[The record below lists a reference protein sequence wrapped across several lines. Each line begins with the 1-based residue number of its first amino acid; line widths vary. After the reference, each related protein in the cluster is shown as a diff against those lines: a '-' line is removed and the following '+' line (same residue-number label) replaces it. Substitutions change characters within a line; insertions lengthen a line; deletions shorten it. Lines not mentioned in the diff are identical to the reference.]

1 MENMTMLKSTL
12 EDALRSIA
20 EKKNISPSD
29 IETATKALCALEQI
43 KVMEGGGYS
52 ERSYRRMRSHD
63 GSYRSHDGSYD
74 GNYDGGMNS
83 RDRYF
88 NPSHDGSRDGSY
100 DGGYSGHSI
109 KDRMVAQLENMY
121 DQAKSEHERQ
131 IVDEWIKRLEGGK

>member
-20 EKKNISPSD
+20 EKKNISPMD

-43 KVMEGGGYS
+43 KVMEGNDGYS

-63 GSYRSHDGSYD
+63 GSYGSHDGSYE
-74 GNYDGGMNS
+74 GGMNS
-83 RDRYF
+83 CDRYF
-88 NPSHDGSRDGSY
+88 NPSRDSSRDGSY
-100 DGGYSGHSI
+100 DEGYSGHSI
-109 KDRMVAQLENMY
+109 KDRMVAKLESMY

>member
-20 EKKNISPSD
+20 EKKNISPMD

-43 KVMEGGGYS
+43 KVMEGGDGYS
-52 ERSYRRMRSHD
+52 ENSYRRRRSHDGSRSFEGGSNDGMNSRDGSYRRSHD
-63 GSYRSHDGSYD
+63 GSYRGSY
-74 GNYDGGMNS
+74 GE
-83 RDRYF
+83 
-88 NPSHDGSRDGSY
+88 SY
-100 DGGYSGHSI
+100 DEGYSGHSI
-109 KDRMVAQLENMY
+109 KDRMVAKQEDMY

>member
-20 EKKNISPSD
+20 EKKNISPMD

-43 KVMEGGGYS
+43 KTMESGGGSS
-52 ERSYRRMRSHD
+52 ESSYRRRRSHD
-63 GSYRSHDGSYD
+63 GSYRSYEGGSND
-74 GNYDGGMNS
+74 SM
-83 RDRYF
+83 
-88 NPSHDGSRDGSY
+88 SRDGSY
-100 DGGYSGHSI
+100 RRSYDGSYDEGYSGHSI
-109 KDRMVAQLENMY
+109 KDRMVAKLEDMY

>member
-52 ERSYRRMRSHD
+52 ESSYRRRRSHD
-63 GSYRSHDGSYD
+63 GGSYRSYEGASNDTMSRDGSYRRSHDGSYD
-74 GNYDGGMNS
+74 G
-83 RDRYF
+83 
-88 NPSHDGSRDGSY
+88 SY
-100 DGGYSGHSI
+100 EAGYSGHSI
-109 KDRMVAQLENMY
+109 KDRMVAKLEEMY

-131 IVDEWIKRLEGGK
+131 IVDEWINRLGGQK

>member
-1 MENMTMLKSTL
+1 MDNMNSLKSTL

-20 EKKNISPSD
+20 EKKNISPMD

-43 KVMEGGGYS
+43 KVMEGSGYS

-63 GSYRSHDGSYD
+63 GSYDHEGSY
-74 GNYDGGMNS
+74 GGMNS

-88 NPSHDGSRDGSY
+88 NPSHDNSRDGSY
-100 DGGYSGHSI
+100 DDGYSGHSI
-109 KDRMVAQLENMY
+109 KDRMVAKLESMY

-131 IVDEWIKRLEGGK
+131 IVDEWIRRLEGGK

>member
-1 MENMTMLKSTL
+1 MDNMTMLKSTL

-20 EKKNISPSD
+20 EKKNISPMD

-43 KVMEGGGYS
+43 KVMEGNDGYS

-63 GSYRSHDGSYD
+63 GSYGHDGSYE
-74 GNYDGGMNS
+74 GGMNS

-88 NPSHDGSRDGSY
+88 NPSRDSSRDGSY
-100 DGGYSGHSI
+100 EGGYSGHSI
-109 KDRMVAQLENMY
+109 KDRMIAKLEDMY

-131 IVDEWIKRLEGGK
+131 IVDEWIKRLEGSK

>member
-1 MENMTMLKSTL
+1 
-12 EDALRSIA
+12 
-20 EKKNISPSD
+20 
-29 IETATKALCALEQI
+29 
-43 KVMEGGGYS
+43 
-52 ERSYRRMRSHD
+52 MRSHD

>member
-1 MENMTMLKSTL
+1 MDNMASLKSTL

-20 EKKNISPSD
+20 EKKNISPMD

-43 KVMEGGGYS
+43 KVMEDGNS
-52 ERSYRRMRSHD
+52 ERSYRRRRSHN
-63 GSYRSHDGSYD
+63 GSYRSYDGSYD
-74 GNYDGGMNS
+74 DSMNS

-88 NPSHDGSRDGSY
+88 NPSHDSSRDGSY
-100 DGGYSGHSI
+100 DDGYSGHSI
-109 KDRMVAQLENMY
+109 KDRMVAKLEDMY